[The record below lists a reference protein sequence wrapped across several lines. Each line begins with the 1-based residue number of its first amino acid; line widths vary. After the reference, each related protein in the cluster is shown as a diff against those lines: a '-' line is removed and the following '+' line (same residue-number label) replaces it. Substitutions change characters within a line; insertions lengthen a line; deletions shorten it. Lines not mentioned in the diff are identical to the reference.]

1 MNAREQIVRVLE
13 EVFEQGAYSNIALN
27 QALEHSQ
34 LSDKDRSFV
43 TEVVYGTVARKI
55 TLEWYLAH
63 VIEDR
68 TKLDP
73 WLYYLLMMSLYQL
86 VYLDRIPDHAIVNE
100 AVQIAKR
107 RKEGSEKFVNA
118 ILRKLLRE
126 GLPAVDTIKRKNKRY
141 SVEYSLPV
149 WLVKALIE
157 EYGEERACAIFKS
170 LYQRNKS
177 SIRVI
182 DLDEKEELAQLLEA
196 TSSLL
201 APSAL
206 VKEQGHFAAHSLF
219 KEGRITIQD
228 ESSQLVAP
236 ALDLQGDEWV
246 LDACAAPGGKTTH
259 LASYLTTGKVTAL
272 DLYDHKLKLIQ
283 ENANRLH
290 VADKI
295 LTKKLDAT
303 KVFETF
309 GPDAFDKILVDAP
322 CSGIGLI
329 RRKPDIKYN
338 KESADFVSLQALS
351 LIHI

>member
-1 MNAREQIVRVLE
+1 MEVKQINAREETLHILE
-13 EVFEQGAYSNIALN
+13 AVFDQGAYSNIALN
-27 QALEHSQ
+27 QALEKSL
-34 LSDKDRSFV
+34 LSDKDKSFV

-68 TKLDP
+68 EKLDS
-73 WLYYLLMMSLYQL
+73 WLYDLLMMSLYQL
-86 VYLDRIPDHAIVNE
+86 VYLDRIPDHAVVNE

-126 GLPAVDTIKRKNKRY
+126 GLPDIDTIKRKNKRY
-141 SVEYSLPV
+141 SVQYSLPV
-149 WLVKALIE
+149 WLVKELIE
-157 EYGEERACAIFKS
+157 EYGEERARAIFES

-182 DLDEKEELAQLLEA
+182 ELSEKETLAQLLDAKE
-196 TSSLL
+196 SLL

-206 VKEQGHFAAHSLF
+206 VKEQGHFAGHSFF
-219 KEGRITIQD
+219 KEGRIAIQD

-236 ALDLQGDEWV
+236 AIELQGDEWV

-259 LASYLTTGKVTAL
+259 MASYLTTGKVTAL

-303 KVFETF
+303 KVFEKA
-309 GPDAFDKILVDAP
+309 GYQVQEKK
-322 CSGIGLI
+322 
-329 RRKPDIKYN
+329 RR
-338 KESADFVSLQALS
+338 L
-351 LIHI
+351 